1 MNIIKLG
8 DQMNEFLI
16 KNYISKLTLN
26 DINTFAIKNGIE
38 LNEEELKII
47 EKYIR
52 NDWRTIIYGNPRPI
66 LNELKEK
73 LNQIQYQ
80 KIENLY
86 VEFKEKYKN
95 YL

>member
-16 KNYISKLTLN
+16 KKYISKLTLN
-26 DINTFAIKNGIE
+26 DIDSFSKKNGIE
-38 LNEEELKII
+38 LKEKELNLI
-47 EKYIR
+47 EKYIK
-52 NDWRTIIYGNPRPI
+52 NDWKTIIYGNPKPI

-73 LNQIQYQ
+73 LNKIQYQ

-86 VEFKEKYKN
+86 IEYKEKYKN